1 MKTKY
6 IAPQTEQVK
15 VLNIY
20 QVLGP
25 SGNLG
30 VSQTPATPSYPGG
43 GD

>member
-6 IAPQTEQVK
+6 ITPQTEQER

-25 SGNLG
+25 SGDVG
-30 VSQTPATPSYPGG
+30 VSQTPADPSYPGG

>member
-6 IAPQTEQVK
+6 IAPQTEQER

-25 SGNLG
+25 SGDVG
-30 VSQTPATPSYPGG
+30 VSQTPANPSYPGG

>member
-6 IAPQTEQVK
+6 ITPQTEQER

-25 SGNLG
+25 SGDVG
-30 VSQTPATPSYPGG
+30 VSQTPADPSYPSG